1 MTKARVSTIAV
12 LVLAAGFATT
22 AYGQSAGG
30 PETVVV
36 RNGPI
41 TLHALLW
48 RPLGRGPFPAILL
61 NHGSDWHILTTRSR
75 LTCLPV
81 AAAGSTMH
89 PGGMSDSPVQV
100 LDSAL
105 FLSLIERAPQRGLAE
120 QDQFRQAFLLNRA
133 HPSVRQG
140 VRFGL

>member
-75 LTCLPV
+75 PTP
-81 AAAGSTMH
+81 AGR
-89 PGGMSDSPVQV
+89 
-100 LDSAL
+100 L
-105 FLSLIERAPQRGLAE
+105 R
-120 QDQFRQAFLLNRA
+120 RQARRCILEACRI
-133 HPSVRQG
+133 HPCKYSTRPSLS
-140 VRFGL
+140 R